1 MPRAKFNQR
10 KNHIALER
18 YICRSGVYGAQILG
32 RIQWR
37 ENEANYGSKFM
48 FAIATHNTIRSHCLD
63 AVTSIELNWNWIQI
77 FAFQMFSFGL
87 SFVWLWLFD
96 ICCIWLLWWNNAWIV
111 IRMSVLTIVRV
122 VDHSSNHLARMLF
135 SVVVYL
141 CAHHVYL
148 CAHSFRGRC
157 TTFLFSCIFFYD
169 DFYFPPFGCHHILIY
184 TYIRDSL
191 CFCCKS

>member
-1 MPRAKFNQR
+1 MPRAKLNQR

-141 CAHHVYL
+141 CAH
-148 CAHSFRGRC
+148 SFRGRC